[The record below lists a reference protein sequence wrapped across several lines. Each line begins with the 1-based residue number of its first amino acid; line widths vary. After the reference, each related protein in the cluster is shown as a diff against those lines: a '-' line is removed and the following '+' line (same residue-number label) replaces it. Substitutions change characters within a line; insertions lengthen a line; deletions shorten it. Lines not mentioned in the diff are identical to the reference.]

1 MKVLALLS
9 GLITALLALF
19 IAPTPPTLGPRT
31 TGDPALAERVRQ
43 AAGAKGY
50 RGLSVAMI
58 DDGRIT
64 HAGVGDGGGP
74 DPRPVGPE
82 TAYEL
87 GSISKAMTGM
97 LLADLAADGLS
108 PDTPLRELLPR
119 VKFSDPAV
127 GAITL
132 AELSSHRSGL
142 PRLRMTPMTF
152 ARSYVATLT
161 GGDPYGAQG
170 PQAVLDD
177 LAAVTISAQDRGT
190 VRYSNLGAAVLGLAL
205 AEHAGT
211 DYESLLRARILT
223 PLGMDSTVVLAPQD
237 PLPAGHAAGQDENG
251 RPMDPWRDHGSA
263 GAGGAV
269 WSTSGDIAKL
279 VKAVMDGTAPGAGAA
294 TPRFTERPDRRIGY
308 GWFTTRHG
316 ERDITWHNGATGG
329 FSTYAAFDRA
339 SGRGVVVM
347 GNTSKPVQ
355 GIGLRLLGVGTHGG
369 DEGPPVQSLAFAL
382 LFSFAGLGLLV
393 SAFRNPTLD
402 RLSVTGRFLWAVLFL
417 WLAYGT
423 GGWSFVPPFVWA
435 LGAGVLAAGA
445 AAALTRWRAMPVSGG
460 PLTWRSWPGPA
471 LPAVLLVAFGL
482 ATAL

>member
-1 MKVLALLS
+1 MKVITLVS
-9 GLITALLALF
+9 GLVTALLALL
-19 IAPTPPTLGPRT
+19 IAPAPPTLGPRT
-31 TGDPALAERVRQ
+31 TGDPALAKLVRQ
-43 AAGAKGY
+43 AAGEQGY

-58 DDGRIT
+58 GDGGIT
-64 HAGVGDGGGP
+64 HAGVGDTGGP

-87 GSISKAMTGM
+87 GSIAKAATGM

-108 PDTPLRELLPR
+108 PDTQLRELLPGVR
-119 VKFSDPAV
+119 FSDPAV
-127 GAITL
+127 GTVTL

-142 PRLRMTPMTF
+142 PRLRLTPMTF
-152 ARSYVATLT
+152 ARSYVSTLT
-161 GGDPYGAQG
+161 GADPYGAQG

-177 LAAVTISAQDRGT
+177 LAAVSLRDRGT
-190 VRYSNLGAAVLGLAL
+190 VSYSNLGAAVLGLAL

-211 DYESLLRARILT
+211 DYASLLRTRILA
-223 PLGMDSTVVLAPQD
+223 PLGMDATVVLAPQD

-269 WSTSGDIAKL
+269 WSTTGDIAKL
-279 VKAVMDGTAPGAGAA
+279 VRAVMEGRAPGADAA
-294 TPRFTERPDRRIGY
+294 TPRFTEKPDRRIGY

-339 SGRGVVVM
+339 AGRGVVVM
-347 GNTSKPVQ
+347 GNTSKSVQ
-355 GIGLRLLGVGTHGG
+355 SVGLRLLGVSTPG
-369 DEGPPVQSLAFAL
+369 DDERPPIQALAFAI

-393 SAFRNPTLD
+393 SAFRNPRLD
-402 RLSVTGRFLWAVLFL
+402 RLSVTGRFLWAALFL
-417 WLAYGT
+417 WLAHGT

-435 LGAGVLAAGA
+435 LGAGVLAAGT
-445 AAALTRWRAMPVSGG
+445 AAALTRWRAMPLSGA

-471 LPAVLLVAFGL
+471 LPAVLLIAFGL